1 MKNVVRQP
9 EIGAAAPAFDELP
22 AAVGDPRSL
31 ASFAGRSALVL
42 LFTCNGCPTVRAF
55 EPRLIRLQGELEPQ
69 GAQLVAINS
78 NNPYLSPPDTLAEMK
93 RHAAEANYNFPYL
106 KDADGAVAKSYGAV
120 CTPHAFLLDADRR
133 LVYRGRIEDARDPAR
148 VTSRDL
154 EAAIADVIAGRPV
167 AVAETEPFGCSIV
180 W

>member
-1 MKNVVRQP
+1 MP
-9 EIGAAAPAFDELP
+9 GATQKPALGAPAPQFGELP
-22 AAVGDPRSL
+22 AARGGSYSL
-31 ASFAGRSALVL
+31 KSFRGRRAVAL

-55 EPRLIRLQGELEPQ
+55 EPRLVRLQSELAAK
-69 GAQLVAINS
+69 GVQLVALNP
-78 NNPYLSPPDTLAEMK
+78 NNPYLSPADTLDEMS
-93 RHAAEANYNFPYL
+93 RRARAAGYNFPYL
-106 KDADGAVAKSYGAV
+106 KDVDAAVAGSYGAV

-154 EAAIADVIAGRPV
+154 AAAIADVLAGRPV
-167 AVAETEPFGCSIV
+167 AVGETEPFGCSIV